1 MNLQDY
7 PSQITQLVG
16 SLIINNSKGGACIF
30 DTNLTSGNWTAIQV
44 LTDTKFHTL
53 TGNVTGVANTLLG
66 TAVLL
71 PAGLVLFGSFTA
83 IQLHSGSVIAY
94 VK

>member
-7 PSQITQLVG
+7 SPQITQLVG
-16 SLIINNSKGGACIF
+16 SLIINNSAGGGYIG
-30 DTNLTSGNWTAIQV
+30 DTNAASGSWTAIQLV
-44 LTDTKFHTL
+44 TETKFHTL
-53 TGNVTGVANTLLG
+53 TGNITGLANTLLG
-66 TAVLL
+66 SAILL
-71 PAGLVLFGSFTA
+71 PAGLVLFGNFSA